1 MQNQRNHLISM
12 LARALVRLY
21 PTLLAGVKKLPPS
34 LSVGRGGAV
43 LMVFLC
49 ALLLFQ
55 TSCKTTKRT
64 AKTNKPNKTETAKT
78 TPTVIETEEQ
88 KMQRLLETMSFA
100 DTAVV
105 QKVQILLY
113 LNGYKPG
120 KTDGMMKPQT
130 EEALTTFQTDKQLP
144 TTDRSALTLGTLGVQ
159 WLSFEVKDLQ
169 AALEKKGY
177 DPGPIDNIIGPMTRT
192 AYLAFLHNNELNG
205 NNIINAQITEALFS
219 PDPKYL
225 YQPPPEETQLN
236 AEADQADQIA
246 ITYRFETQVTIS
258 KATVRDV
265 QQALNAKGYD
275 AGPYTTTPT
284 PQFTDALQLYQTD
297 RQLPQGGL
305 NEETLRSLG
314 FKED

>member
-1 MQNQRNHLISM
+1 RQ
-12 LARALVRLY
+12 Y
-21 PTLLAGVKKLPPS
+21 KLPPS
-34 LSVGRGGAV
+34 LRGGWGGAV
-43 LMVFLC
+43 LMVILC

-55 TSCKTTKRT
+55 TSCKTGKSTTKT
-64 AKTNKPNKTETAKT
+64 KQPGKPETAKT
-78 TPTVIETEEQ
+78 TPTVPETEEQ
-88 KMQRLLETMSFA
+88 KMQRLLNTLSFA

-113 LNGYKPG
+113 LHGYKPG
-120 KTDGMMKPQT
+120 KTDGIMKPQT
-130 EEALTTFQTDKQLP
+130 EEALTAFQSNKQLP
-144 TTDRSALTLGTLGVQ
+144 TTDRTALTLGTLGVQ

-169 AALEKKGY
+169 EALEKKGY

-219 PDPKYL
+219 PNPKYL

-236 AEADQADQIA
+236 AEADQTDLVA
-246 ITYRFETQVTIS
+246 ITYRFETQLTIS
-258 KATVRDV
+258 QATVRDV

-284 PQFTDALQLYQTD
+284 PPFTDALQLYQSD
-297 RQLPQGGL
+297 HQLPQGGL

-314 FKED
+314 FKDD